1 MGEDEFEFGYVW
13 FELTVEHPEKGAW
26 VLGEDRVWVIS
37 PIMESDTVV
46 GNCSVEENC
55 VRCIEEGQ
63 AQSFA
68 GTFHY
73 RK

>member
-13 FELTVEHPEKGAW
+13 FELTVEYPERDAW
-26 VLGEDRVWVIS
+26 VLAEDRVWVIS

-46 GNCSVEENC
+46 GNCLVEE
-55 VRCIEEGQ
+55 RCIEEGQ